1 MLACLLDDTKDL
13 NDWFEFCSKVC
24 FSYIFDLKIYV
35 TVQPFATGRL
45 HLSNIFSSRE
55 RLRLIAS
62 VTVLSSK
69 EPR

>member
-1 MLACLLDDTKDL
+1 MGRGIIKWQFSEFIGELPFFLSITLTCLHR
-13 NDWFEFCSKVC
+13 
-24 FSYIFDLKIYV
+24 LKV

-55 RLRLIAS
+55 RLRLVAS